1 MYKSILVLLFSLL
14 LIGCAA
20 KTKVIA
26 DLKSIGG
33 RDLLAQNEQWQ
44 KSFSTLKGSAKI
56 TLDSPQFSG
65 TFGADILLNNSD
77 SLLITITGPMGIK
90 LGKAFVS
97 PNRFVFYNQMMNQ
110 FMAGSLDDYED
121 TNFMQFPLEI
131 SQLRNVFAAREDFN
145 ILELSTYEIRDGYY
159 YLETQN
165 DYLTYHIWFDPA
177 SLLIKKIEY
186 FNRKVLVFYKEYGQF
201 EKFNG
206 IYFPRLVNFVR
217 PQEKQGMSIYYDEIS
232 INKPFRA
239 EQFDINISDN
249 ARQIELSIENGTGK

>member
-1 MYKSILVLLFSLL
+1 MYKSILVVLISLL
-14 LIGCAA
+14 MIGCAA
-20 KTKVIA
+20 NTNVTA
-26 DLKSIGG
+26 DLKNIAS
-33 RDLLAQNEQWQ
+33 RDLLAMNEQWQ

-56 TLDSPQFSG
+56 SLDTPQFSG
-65 TFGADILLNNSD
+65 NFGGDILLNNSD
-77 SLLITITGPMGIK
+77 SLLITITGPLGIK

-110 FMAGSLDDYED
+110 FMTGSLDDYED

-131 SQLRNVFAAREDFN
+131 SQLRNVFAARESFN
-145 ILELSTYEIRDGYY
+145 ILEISTYETRDGCY

-165 DYLTYHIWFDPA
+165 DHLNYHIWFDPA

-186 FNRKVLVFYKEYGQF
+186 FNRKKLVFYKEYDQF
-201 EKFNG
+201 EKFDG

-217 PQEKQGMSIYYDEIS
+217 PQEKQGMSIYYNEIF
-232 INKPFRA
+232 INRPFQA

-249 ARQIELSIENGTGK
+249 AKQIELSIENETSE